1 MRKVILGKTGLEV
14 KQLGFGGIPIQ
25 RVQEKQAVETVL
37 HTVKKG
43 VDFIDTSRGYTT
55 SERRIGKALQQTDNR
70 VILATKSFK
79 RTSHGILKEVEKSR
93 KELQTTYIDLY
104 QCHGVR
110 DEKDYEQVISPGG
123 ALEGLLKAKEAG
135 LIGHIGLTSHSLD
148 LLERVVEDGLFETV
162 MVCFSFLEP
171 AASERVIPK
180 AIEKDIGVIA
190 MKPFSGGVVGN
201 AALALKYVLSWPD
214 ILVIA
219 GVEDKDLFDEN
230 WRIFRGTYDLNHDE
244 EQEIEAIRKQYD
256 KSFCRRCDYCQ
267 PCSEEIPI
275 QLVLG
280 VQSFVTRMGTQFLK
294 TPFIQQAIE
303 KARNCTECGECMTR
317 CPYELP
323 IPDLIKENLQWVD
336 EQPSSP

>member
-1 MRKVILGKTGLEV
+1 
-14 KQLGFGGIPIQ
+14 
-25 RVQEKQAVETVL
+25 
-37 HTVKKG
+37 
-43 VDFIDTSRGYTT
+43 
-55 SERRIGKALQQTDNR
+55 
-70 VILATKSFK
+70 
-79 RTSHGILKEVEKSR
+79 
-93 KELQTTYIDLY
+93 
-104 QCHGVR
+104 
-110 DEKDYEQVISPGG
+110 
-123 ALEGLLKAKEAG
+123 
-135 LIGHIGLTSHSLD
+135 
-148 LLERVVEDGLFETV
+148 
-162 MVCFSFLEP
+162 
-171 AASERVIPK
+171 
-180 AIEKDIGVIA
+180 
-190 MKPFSGGVVGN
+190 
-201 AALALKYVLSWPD
+201 LKYVLSWPD

-230 WRIFRGTYDLNHDE
+230 WRIFQGTYDLNHDE
-244 EQEIEAIRKQYD
+244 EQDIEAIRKQYD

-336 EQPSSP
+336 EQPGSP